1 MNESVL
7 EAITEELES
16 FLKGRKF
23 GKIFQI
29 SNSSFVID
37 FNLPQ
42 DQYLFVSIEPNLPR
56 IYLVKRKLKELEKA
70 PLPLSNFLLFIRKKL
85 ASAIVEKI
93 SKLEGERIIRISLIK
108 DPETE
113 EERHS
118 LIVQLTGRSA
128 NLFLLDSNDTILA
141 SLRENKGEGQIPGTK
156 FAPPQRPKKEF
167 PQKPNK
173 LPDLRNHLETLS
185 ETLDKLYREIE
196 AERLFQELAKKAK
209 AIHKKKLTKK
219 LSKFSK
225 LQQELECLKET
236 HLWKRYGD
244 LIIANLNQIVK
255 VDGKFLVVDYFDEN
269 MPTIEIDVEENLT
282 PKELAE
288 KFFKK
293 YSKAKRA
300 NEEIKKQLQIL
311 ESEITRWKALETE
324 IEKAINEKD
333 EEFLRKFLS
342 ENEVAENKR
351 IANTRKPSSRK
362 DEISVVARRFI
373 SSDGFEILV
382 GKGAKENDFL
392 TFRVAK
398 SLDFWF
404 HTADYPGSHVI
415 VRNPNRLET
424 LPHRTLIEAAEI
436 AAFFSQAKKNP
447 KVAVNYTQRKFVH
460 KPKSVAPGLV
470 SLSKF
475 KTVIVE
481 PKINHQMQKFETSS
495 ERP

>member
-70 PLPLSNFLLFIRKKL
+70 SLPLSNFLLFIRKKL

-93 SKLEGERIIRISLIK
+93 SKLEGERIIRISLINNF
-108 DPETE
+108 ETKK
-113 EERHS
+113 ERYS

-156 FAPPQRPKKEF
+156 FAPPQKPEKEF
-167 PQKPNK
+167 SQKLQ
-173 LPDLRNHLETLS
+173 LPESKNHLETLS
-185 ETLDKLYREIE
+185 EALDKLYQEIE

-209 AIHKKKLTKK
+209 AILKKKLTKK
-219 LSKFSK
+219 SSKFSK
-225 LQQELECLKET
+225 LQQELESLKEAS
-236 HLWKRYGD
+236 LWKRYGD